1 MSLESLEALATE
13 YERQYLQATNDVNAL
28 SIRSVNDISVT
39 VDSIRNV
46 LNYYSEASRPVDEL
60 SATSGP
66 FYSKTSIVGKGNK
79 TREKIVG
86 GIKIPETAFANY
98 LEKCFSC
105 EGRIRF
111 QFEMMPSGQF
121 FLQIEDMLDEIER
134 AIAALLNAFKPNEK
148 FINELCALLNML
160 SNIACP
166 QDLINL
172 ALALQLLITAKLSAF
187 LSIKLN
193 WWGLFGFAIK
203 WFMDLLSNLIEQ
215 LANILEAP
223 LKCLRSA
230 MIAGLETLRAFDK
243 AFETLEKDNSG
254 NAVIK
259 VDPVTQRLQLKLT
272 GEAFLFP
279 EPVEVPVAVYDYS
292 AIAAMAGMV
301 TGKAAG
307 TEEPKA
313 AKEPVSTRA
322 RTPQELQ
329 ERLNAFEAAPL
340 LKDSSIQ
347 KNLSESTAIT
357 VYESYLPVSLS
368 ELTLPEQIL
377 ALTDE
382 SIAYIENLKL
392 KILEALASVSLL
404 VKKNKVLEIKT
415 LVNIKFLTSIIAL
428 LIYLGQ
434 LDSLKDLC
442 RTEGGNADIKKVL
455 RQMLNAD
462 DVQVI
467 GNGKALD
474 ISYTVDGETK
484 QTQIAS
490 CMTAKYEADQAMAQL
505 ANLLEE
511 FSK

>member
-46 LNYYSEASRPVDEL
+46 LNYYAEASRPVDEL

-79 TREKIVG
+79 TREKVIG
-86 GIKIPETAFANY
+86 GIKIPDTAFANY

-121 FLQIEDMLDEIER
+121 FLQIENMLDEIER

-203 WFMDLLSNLIEQ
+203 WFMDLLANLIEQ

-243 AFETLEKDNSG
+243 AFETLENDNSG
-254 NAVIK
+254 NAVLK
-259 VDPVTQRLQLKLT
+259 VDPITQRLQLKLS

-279 EPVEVPVAVYDYS
+279 EPREVPVAVYDYS
-292 AIAAMAGMV
+292 SSAAMAGILYSGNTAASEALGSRAPAETMIGQS
-301 TGKAAG
+301 TGSVIG
-307 TEEPKA
+307 ETL
-313 AKEPVSTRA
+313 AKGVSPSSRS
-322 RTPQELQ
+322 
-329 ERLNAFEAAPL
+329 APA
-340 LKDSSIQ
+340 
-347 KNLSESTAIT
+347 AIT
-357 VYESYLPVSLS
+357 AYESYLPVSLS

-442 RTEGGNADIKKVL
+442 GSEGGNADIKKVL